1 MSKTKYVQLSDKN
14 FLEKELKE
22 KSIHLIAKEIGCSY
36 SAVIY
41 AIDRLNIQILS
52 GKKKRRFSETRSQNV
67 KDSIKKKYPDGRNAE
82 LAANWRGGKRR
93 AGQKM
98 SYVYIY
104 SPNHPQKT
112 LEGYVM
118 EHRLVMEKH
127 LGRLLDSKEIVHHK
141 NGIKHDN
148 RIENLELVESRGTHT
163 KEHFK
168 RSHITEQ
175 LWDIV
180 NSCNHCKPLAQ
191 NLKLC

>member
-1 MSKTKYVQLSDKN
+1 MSKIKYIQLGDKQW
-14 FLEKELKE
+14 LEEQLKT
-22 KSIHLIAKEIGCSY
+22 KSIHLVSKDIGCSY

-41 AIDRLNIQILS
+41 AIKKLSIKVIGGVKERRLN
-52 GKKKRRFSETRSQNV
+52 KDRSKNV
-67 KDSIKKKYPDGRNAE
+67 SIALNKKYPNGRFGE

-93 AGQKM
+93 CGTKM
-98 SYVYIY
+98 AYVAVL
-104 SPNHPQKT
+104 SHGHPFSDGD
-112 LEGYVM
+112 GYVM

-127 LGRLLDSKEIVHHK
+127 LGRLLDPKEIVHHK

-148 RIENLELVESRGTHT
+148 RLENLELVESRGTHT

-175 LWDIV
+175 LWNIV

-191 NLKLC
+191 NLKL